1 MARLARGP
9 SAAAR
14 QAISHPPKSMPT
26 TRSRVSAREEPPAAS
41 FDAAFGDSF
50 EEPKEPELESYQNT
64 IHYFFL
70 HRMQLSDSLL
80 RLLILSGCAQA
91 GAKTGQK
98 VKDPKGRSKILI
110 LVVLSGLTKGGHHVL

>member
-64 IHYFFL
+64 IYYFFFC
-70 HRMQLSDSLL
+70 
-80 RLLILSGCAQA
+80 IGCNCLTAFSVFSFCPA
-91 GAKTGQK
+91 ALKLAPRPVRRSRTPRDE
-98 VKDPKGRSKILI
+98 VKF
-110 LVVLSGLTKGGHHVL
+110 